1 MKPFW
6 LSRKFWYCVFGVL
19 QSVILYY
26 FDVPKE
32 IWLAIDALVGVL
44 IASVAYED
52 AAEKRL

>member
-6 LSRKFWYCVFGVL
+6 LSRKFWYALFGVI
-19 QSVILYY
+19 QTIVLYY
-26 FDVPKE
+26 VDVPKE